1 MDGRAK
7 SYVAAGALLRTTT
20 GVGSAVDMQGVLELG
35 NKRQMLAHLS
45 VGGQS
50 GTTLDVKMTEC
61 DTSGGSYTDITGA
74 AFTQVGAALSE
85 QDLFFKQSKRYL
97 KASWTI
103 VGTNYSFSIVVTA
116 LKTQSVG

>member
-7 SYVAAGALLRTTT
+7 TLVAAGALLRTTT
-20 GVGSAVDMQGVLELG
+20 GVGSAVDCQGILEVG
-35 NKRQMLAHLS
+35 NKRQVLGHLS

-50 GTTLDVKMTEC
+50 GTTLDVKFTEC
-61 DTSGGSYTDITGA
+61 DTSGGTYTDIVGA

-85 QDLFFKQSKRYL
+85 QDLFFKISKRYV

-103 VGTNYSFSIVVTA
+103 AGTNYSFSVTITA
-116 LKTQSVG
+116 LKTQG